1 MELQDTNC
9 CKKKHPI
16 DSERFQQLISYLLI
30 NYNQISDCGLMS
42 GKMGGIIFFMI
53 YAQKTGIE
61 LYNDYCDELFDDIYK
76 YISTDTKLGLYN
88 GLCGIG
94 WGIEFLIQHDLIEG
108 NTDDILKDID
118 SKIQEINP
126 LRITDKSTEN
136 GLIGILYYIIVR
148 MESFDRRGLYPPFDK
163 QYLQQLLQSISNLP
177 LQDKMQ
183 YDNLLRK
190 YKRIIFGLCEYNVK
204 PMFPNFMFD
213 GLPKHIHEFHS
224 HPIGIHKGLT
234 GIALK
239 NIMYE

>member
-1 MELQDTNC
+1 M
-9 CKKKHPI
+9 
-16 DSERFQQLISYLLI
+16 
-30 NYNQISDCGLMS
+30 
-42 GKMGGIIFFMI
+42 
-53 YAQKTGIE
+53 
-61 LYNDYCDELFDDIYK
+61 
-76 YISTDTKLGLYN
+76 
-88 GLCGIG
+88 
-94 WGIEFLIQHDLIEG
+94 
-108 NTDDILKDID
+108 LK
-118 SKIQEINP
+118 
-126 LRITDKSTEN
+126 N

-148 MESFDRRGLYPPFDK
+148 MESFDRRGLYSPFDK